1 MISYVFRT
9 PARSGFTNV
18 MFDLFNHSLKH
29 MPHRSWVR
37 ATSGWAA
44 FLFWMMSSA
53 CCGILHAEP
62 PVTPPIAPPVT
73 TRLFIDQHCVSC
85 HKGSEAEA
93 GLDLKALSFNLAE
106 TRVTERWVRIL
117 DRVQNGE
124 MPPKDAVKVDVQ
136 HADEFLKATGHWIQQ
151 YQRND
156 QQTVGRVRGR
166 RLTRREIER
175 SLHDLLG
182 IDIPLAD
189 QLPEEAKSAG
199 FTTVADGQSMSHFQL
214 ARYLAVLDVA
224 LDEAWR
230 RAFSD
235 EDVYLR
241 EFSPKQIA
249 RQSPEKRT
257 REPEMREGLAV
268 TWSSGL
274 IFYGRIP
281 ATSAPADGWY
291 RFKVRVSGLKLPETG
306 GVWSTVRTGP
316 CVSTAPLLPW
326 VTSFEATA
334 EPKDVHFDAWLPED
348 HMLEI
353 RPGDATLKRGR
364 FAGGQVGTGEG
375 EPQDVPGLAFHQI
388 TIERIHKGPDND
400 GLRKLLFGN
409 LKVVS
414 RRKKELGKV
423 ETQSPQADLKRLV
436 SQFARRA
443 FRRPVSDEELQSY
456 VSMATTALAEGQD
469 FASSLRIGYRAIL
482 CSARFL
488 YLTETPGHL
497 DDHAIATRLSYFL
510 TGGPPDDELSRLADA
525 SEIRRK
531 EKLLQQTD
539 RLLEGS
545 GSRRFVED
553 FAAQWL
559 DLDQINF
566 TEPDS
571 KLYPGF
577 DAIVENSMVDET
589 QSYLDTMLRNDL
601 SIQHLIDSDFT
612 FLNSRLARYYGVPG
626 ITGDELRR
634 CELTP
639 ESHRGGVLTHGSILK
654 VTANGS
660 NTSPVVRGVW
670 ISERLLGVPIPAPP
684 GNVPAIEP
692 DIRGATTIR
701 EQLAK
706 HRQQASCASC
716 HVKIDP
722 PGFAMENF
730 DPSGR
735 WRDRYLLISDG
746 KRGRGAVVDASYQMP
761 DGQDFEDID
770 GFKPLVTQKPEKLA
784 ANVAEKMIVYGT
796 GAAISFADRQAVEEI
811 VTQVADKGYGFRSI
825 LHAVVAHEIF
835 LSK

>member
-1 MISYVFRT
+1 
-9 PARSGFTNV
+9 
-18 MFDLFNHSLKH
+18 MFDLSNLQPKLTCL
-29 MPHRSWVR
+29 R
-37 ATSGWAA
+37 ATINVSAA
-44 FLFWMMSSA
+44 FLLCTVFTVCS
-53 CCGILHAEP
+53 GTLQAEP
-62 PVTPPIAPPVT
+62 PVAPPVAPSVA

-85 HKGSEAEA
+85 HEGAEAEA
-93 GLDLKALSFNLAE
+93 GLDLKSLSLDLADPDAA
-106 TRVTERWVRIL
+106 ERWVRIY
-117 DRVQNGE
+117 DRVHDGE
-124 MPPKDAVKVDVQ
+124 MPPKDADKVDALF
-136 HADEFLKATGHWIQQ
+136 ADEFLRSTGDWIEQH
-151 YQRND
+151 QRNV
-156 QQTVGRVRGR
+156 QQEVGRVRGR

-214 ARYLAVLDVA
+214 ARYLAVLDIA

-230 RAFSD
+230 RAFTD
-235 EDVYLR
+235 DDVYQR

-249 RQSPEKRT
+249 RRSEDKRT
-257 REPEMREGLAV
+257 REPELRDDLAV

-281 ATSAPADGWY
+281 ATAAPADGWY
-291 RFKVRVSGLKLPETG
+291 RFRVRVSGLKLPETG

-326 VTSFEATA
+326 VASFEATA
-334 EPKDVHFDAWLPED
+334 QPKEVHFDAWLPKD

-353 RPGDATLKRGR
+353 RPGDATLKKGK
-364 FAGGQVGTGEG
+364 FSGGQVGTGEG
-375 EPQDVPGLAFHQI
+375 ESQDLPGIAFHHI
-388 TIERIHKGPDND
+388 TMEQIHKGPNND
-400 GLRKLLFGN
+400 ELRRRLFGDLN
-409 LKVVS
+409 VS
-414 RRKKELGKV
+414 QRSKKQPGLVKSE
-423 ETQSPQADLKRLV
+423 SPDADVKRLLNT
-436 SQFARRA
+436 FARRA
-443 FRRPVSDEELQSY
+443 FRRPVSDEELQGY
-456 VSMATTALAEGQD
+456 VGMSTAALAEDQD
-469 FASSLRIGYRAIL
+469 FATALRIGYRAIL

-488 YLTETPGHL
+488 YLTESPGPL
-497 DDHAIATRLSYFL
+497 DSHAIAARLGYFL
-510 TGGPPDDELSRLADA
+510 TGGPPDDELSQLADA
-525 SEIRRK
+525 GSIRHNEI
-531 EKLLQQTD
+531 LLKQVD
-539 RLLEGS
+539 RLLEGN

-559 DLDQINF
+559 DLDQIDF
-566 TEPDS
+566 TEPDH
-571 KLYPGF
+571 KLYPDF
-577 DAIVENSMVDET
+577 DAIVEHSMLDET
-589 QSYLDTMLRNDL
+589 QTYLDTMLRDNL
-601 SIQHLIDSDFT
+601 SVQHLIDSDFT
-612 FLNSRLARYYGVPG
+612 FLDSRLARYYGIPDV
-626 ITGDELRR
+626 TGGEFRR

-660 NTSPVVRGVW
+660 NTSPVIRGVW
-670 ISERLLGVPIPAPP
+670 ISERLLGVPIPPPP

-735 WRDRYLLISDG
+735 WRDRYLLISTG
-746 KRGRGAVVDASYQMP
+746 KRGRGPEVDASDQMP
-761 DGQDFEDID
+761 DGQDFLDID
-770 GFKPLVTQKPEKLA
+770 GFKSLVTRKPEKLA

-811 VTQVADKGYGFRSI
+811 VEQVADKDYGFRSI

>member
-1 MISYVFRT
+1 MRRT
-9 PARSGFTNV
+9 LRLLVALLFYMGFVARCEAMQAESRKV
-18 MFDLFNHSLKH
+18 
-29 MPHRSWVR
+29 
-37 ATSGWAA
+37 A
-44 FLFWMMSSA
+44 F
-53 CCGILHAEP
+53 
-62 PVTPPIAPPVT
+62 APPPAA
-73 TRLFIDQHCVSC
+73 TRLFIDQYCASC
-85 HKGSEAEA
+85 HSGSEAEA
-93 GLDLKALSFNLAE
+93 GLDLKELSFDLAE
-106 TRVTERWVRIL
+106 EHAAERWVRIY
-117 DRVQNGE
+117 DRVHDGE
-124 MPPKDAVKVDVQ
+124 MPPSDAGQVDGR
-136 HADEFLKATGHWIQQ
+136 HAAEFLKTTGRWIQQ
-151 YQRND
+151 HQKND
-156 QQTVGRVRGR
+156 QETFGRVRGR

-189 QLPEEAKSAG
+189 QLPDEAKSSG

-214 ARYLAVLDVA
+214 ARYLAVLDIA

-230 RAFSD
+230 RAFSE
-235 EDVYLR
+235 EDVYRR
-241 EFSPKQIA
+241 EFSPKQIV

-257 REPEMREGLAV
+257 REPELREGLAV

-281 ATSAPADGWY
+281 ATSAPVDGWY
-291 RFKVRVSGLKLPETG
+291 HFKVRVSGLKLPETG
-306 GVWSTVRTGP
+306 GIWSTVRTGP

-353 RPGDATLKRGR
+353 RPGDATLKKGK

-375 EPQDVPGLAFHQI
+375 EPQDVPGLAFHEI
-388 TIERIHKGPDND
+388 TMEQIHKGPDNA

-409 LKVVS
+409 LKVIPR
-414 RRKKELGKV
+414 RRKEPGKI
-423 ETQSPQADLKRLV
+423 ETKSPEADLKRLLSV
-436 SQFARRA
+436 FARRA
-443 FRRPVSDEELQSY
+443 FRRPVSDQELQSY
-456 VSMATTALAEGQD
+456 VSMASTAMAEGQD
-469 FASSLRIGYRAIL
+469 FATSLRIGYRSIL

-488 YLTETPGHL
+488 YFTEMPGHL
-497 DDHAIATRLSYFL
+497 DDYAIATRLSYFL

-525 SEIRRK
+525 GEVRRK
-531 EKLLQQTD
+531 EILLEQTD
-539 RLLEGS
+539 RLLDNN
-545 GSRRFVED
+545 GSRTFIED

-571 KLYPGF
+571 KLYSGF
-577 DAIVENSMVDET
+577 DAIVENSMLDET
-589 QSYLDTMLRNDL
+589 HSYLDTMLRDNL
-601 SIQHLIDSDFT
+601 SVQHLIDSDFT
-612 FLNSRLARYYGVPG
+612 FLNSRLARYYGIPNV
-626 ITGDELRR
+626 TGDELRR
-634 CELTP
+634 CELPP

-670 ISERLLGVPIPAPP
+670 VSERLLGVPIPAPP

-706 HRQQASCASC
+706 HREQASCASC

-746 KRGRGAVVDASYQMP
+746 KRGRGPEVDASYQMP
-761 DGQDFEDID
+761 DGQNFKDLQ
-770 GFKPLVTQKPEKLA
+770 GFKSLVNQKPEKLA

-796 GAAISFADRQAVEEI
+796 GGAISFADRQAVEEI
-811 VTQVADKGYGFRSI
+811 VEQVVDKNYGFRSI
-825 LHAVVAHEIF
+825 LYAVVAHEIF

>member
-1 MISYVFRT
+1 MI
-9 PARSGFTNV
+9 
-18 MFDLFNHSLKH
+18 FDLLNHSPNHL
-29 MPHRSWVR
+29 PQWTCVR
-37 ATSGWAA
+37 TASGLLAA
-44 FLFWMMSSA
+44 FLSCTMFA
-53 CCGILHAEP
+53 ARCGILHAEP
-62 PVTPPIAPPVT
+62 PVTPPIAPPVV
-73 TRLFIDQHCVSC
+73 TRLFIDQHCLSC
-85 HKGSEAEA
+85 HEGSEAEA
-93 GLDLKALSFNLAE
+93 GLDLKTLSFDLAE
-106 TRVTERWVRIL
+106 SRATERWVRIY
-117 DRVQNGE
+117 DRVHDGE
-124 MPPKDAVKVDVQ
+124 MPPKDAAKVDAQ
-136 HADEFLKATGHWIQQ
+136 HAGEFLKATGHWIQQ
-151 YQRND
+151 HQRND
-156 QQTVGRVRGR
+156 QKTSGRVRGR

-235 EDVYLR
+235 EDVYHR
-241 EFSPKQIA
+241 DFSPKQIA
-249 RQSPEKRT
+249 RQSSEKRT

-291 RFKVRVSGLKLPETG
+291 RFKVRVSGLKMPETG

-334 EPKDVHFDAWLPED
+334 EPKDIHFDAWLPED

-353 RPGDATLKRGR
+353 RPGDATLKKGK

-375 EPQDVPGLAFHQI
+375 EPQDVPGLAFHEI
-388 TIERIHKGPDND
+388 TMEQIHKGPDNA

-409 LKVVS
+409 LKVTPW
-414 RRKKELGKV
+414 RKKQPGKV
-423 ETQSPQADLKRLV
+423 ETQNPEADLKRLLTT
-436 SQFARRA
+436 FARRA
-443 FRRPVSDEELQSY
+443 FRRPVADEELQSY
-456 VSMATTALAEGQD
+456 VGMASTALAEGQD
-469 FASSLRIGYRAIL
+469 FATSLRIGYRAIL

-488 YLTETPGHL
+488 YLTETPGQL
-497 DDHAIATRLSYFL
+497 DDHAIAARLSYFL
-510 TGGPPDDELSRLADA
+510 TGGPPDDELNRLADA
-525 SEIRRK
+525 GEIRRK
-531 EKLLQQTD
+531 ENLLQQTD
-539 RLLEGS
+539 RLLNGS
-545 GSRRFVED
+545 GSRTFVED

-571 KLYPGF
+571 KLYSGF
-577 DAIVENSMVDET
+577 DAIVENSMLDET
-589 QSYLDTMLRNDL
+589 QSYLDTMLRDNL
-601 SIQHLIDSDFT
+601 SVQHLIDSDFT
-612 FLNSRLARYYGVPG
+612 FLNSRLARYYGIPDV
-626 ITGDELRR
+626 IGDELRR
-634 CELTP
+634 CDLTP

-670 ISERLLGVPIPAPP
+670 LSERLLGVPIPAPP

-746 KRGRGAVVDASYQMP
+746 KRGRGPVVDASYQMP
-761 DGQDFEDID
+761 DGQDFKDID
-770 GFKPLVTQKPEKLA
+770 GFKSLVTQRPEKLA

-796 GAAISFADRQAVEEI
+796 GAAICFADREAVEEI
-811 VTQVADKGYGFRSI
+811 VEQVADKDYGFRSI
-825 LHAVVAHEIF
+825 LHAVVTNEIF

>member
-1 MISYVFRT
+1 MI
-9 PARSGFTNV
+9 
-18 MFDLFNHSLKH
+18 FDLNHSPKH
-29 MPHRSWVR
+29 MPEWTCLCRTSRLLTVLLFCAVYLER
-37 ATSGWAA
+37 CDAIQAESPLVPAAT
-44 FLFWMMSSA
+44 
-53 CCGILHAEP
+53 P
-62 PVTPPIAPPVT
+62 PVV

-85 HKGSEAEA
+85 HEGSEAAA
-93 GLDLKALSFNLAE
+93 GLDLKALSFDLAE
-106 TRVTERWVRIL
+106 SRAAERWVRIY
-117 DRVQNGE
+117 DRVHDGE
-124 MPPKDAVKVDVQ
+124 MPPKDSGKVDAQ
-136 HADEFLKATGHWIQQ
+136 HADEFLKATGLWIQQ
-151 YQRND
+151 HQKND
-156 QQTVGRVRGR
+156 QQTIGRVRGR

-189 QLPEEAKSAG
+189 HLPEEAKSAG
-199 FTTVADGQSMSHFQL
+199 FTTVADGQSISHFQL
-214 ARYLAVLDVA
+214 ARYLAVLDIA

-235 EDVYLR
+235 EDVYRR

-249 RQSPEKRT
+249 RQSPKNRT
-257 REPEMREGLAV
+257 REPEMRDGLAV

-326 VTSFEATA
+326 VTSFEARD

-353 RPGDATLKRGR
+353 RPGDATLKRAK

-375 EPQDVPGLAFHQI
+375 EPQDVPGLAFHEI
-388 TIERIHKGPDND
+388 TMEQIHKGPNNA

-409 LKVVS
+409 LKVIP
-414 RRKKELGKV
+414 RRKKEPGNV
-423 ETQSPQADLKRLV
+423 ETQSPEADLKRLL
-436 SQFARRA
+436 SGFARRA

-456 VSMATTALAEGQD
+456 VGMASSAMSEGQD
-469 FASSLRIGYRAIL
+469 LATSLRIGYRAIL

-510 TGGPPDDELSRLADA
+510 TGGPPDDELNRLADA
-525 SEIRRK
+525 GEIRRK
-531 EKLLQQTD
+531 EILLQQTD
-539 RLLEGS
+539 RLLNGS
-545 GSRRFVED
+545 GSRTFVED

-571 KLYPGF
+571 KLYSGF
-577 DAIVENSMVDET
+577 DAIVENSMLDET
-589 QSYLDTMLRNDL
+589 HSYLDTMLRDNL
-601 SIQHLIDSDFT
+601 SIKHLIDSDFT
-612 FLNSRLARYYGVPG
+612 FLNSRLARYYGIPNV
-626 ITGDELRR
+626 TGDELRR

-706 HRQQASCASC
+706 HREQASCASC

-746 KRGRGAVVDASYQMP
+746 KRGRGPEVDASYQMP
-761 DGQDFEDID
+761 DGQDFKDID
-770 GFKPLVTQKPEKLA
+770 GFKLLVTQKPEKLA

-796 GAAISFADRQAVEEI
+796 GAAISFADRQAVEDI
-811 VTQVADKGYGFRSI
+811 VSQVADKEYGFRSI
-825 LHAVVAHEIF
+825 LHAVVAHEVF